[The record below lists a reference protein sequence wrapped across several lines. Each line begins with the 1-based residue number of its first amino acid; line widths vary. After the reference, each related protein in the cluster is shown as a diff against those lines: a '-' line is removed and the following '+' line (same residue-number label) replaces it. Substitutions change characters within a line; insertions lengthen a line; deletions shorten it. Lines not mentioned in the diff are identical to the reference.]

1 MPLWLEEVIS
11 QMFVYPSEGREGT
24 YLFDSLSTSPF
35 ACADKGKNYT
45 SDKSALTF
53 FEKSKIV
60 LTPGSH
66 FAFSIPY
73 SQRPT

>member
-45 SDKSALTF
+45 
-53 FEKSKIV
+53 
-60 LTPGSH
+60 
-66 FAFSIPY
+66 
-73 SQRPT
+73 Q